1 MSWFEAIHLTISAVI
16 FLIVYVEGDDE
27 PFWLRAGSAAL
38 VALLWLPLLILL
50 VIMLAADW
58 IGGKLR
64 GRRK

>member
-1 MSWFEAIHLTISAVI
+1 MSWWEALHLVISAVI
-16 FLIVYVEGDDE
+16 FLIVYVESNDE

-38 VALLWLPLLILL
+38 VALLWLPLLVLL

-58 IGGKLR
+58 IGGKLK